1 MSSWALTGRL
11 VRVWRRLL
19 ALLNNARNQLRDGLL
34 RADGPGRAPWLQ
46 QFAALI
52 AALSGKL
59 GHLLASQSQEDK
71 VAEAL
76 KPAEPE
82 LVWNF
87 LVEVALNAD
96 DKQRASLHEEL
107 SPGLANVQVR
117 TPTHCSALLCYAGHC
132 PLCTRWPSF
141 CAVFSCTEGGARAC
155 QAFHDKAG
163 TTMPQEVTVLRT
175 ALQVKDDQLQ

>member
-117 TPTHCSALLCYAGHC
+117 TPTHCSALLCYADHC

-141 CAVFSCTEGGARAC
+141 CAVFSCAEGGARVRC
-155 QAFHDKAG
+155 RRS
-163 TTMPQEVTVLRT
+163 TTRRGLRCRRR
-175 ALQVKDDQLQ
+175 

>member
-1 MSSWALTGRL
+1 M
-11 VRVWRRLL
+11 RVWRRLL

-117 TPTHCSALLCYAGHC
+117 RAPDTPLCVALLCR
-132 PLCTRWPSF
+132 PSTR
-141 CAVFSCTEGGARAC
+141 CAVCALHTDVVLCAIFSCAEGGACVWCRRS
-155 QAFHDKAG
+155 
-163 TTMPQEVTVLRT
+163 TTRRGLRCRRR
-175 ALQVKDDQLQ
+175 